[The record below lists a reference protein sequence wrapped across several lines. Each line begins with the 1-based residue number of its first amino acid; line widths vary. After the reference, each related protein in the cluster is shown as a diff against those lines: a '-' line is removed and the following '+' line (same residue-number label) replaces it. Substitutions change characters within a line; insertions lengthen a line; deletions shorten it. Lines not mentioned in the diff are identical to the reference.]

1 MFDLQE
7 EERAAVRAA
16 IKPVAAIM
24 DEIGWPTRLCD
35 LSEAQVLTLIEV
47 SVGGFQEAMQAMA
60 KASGEEVPF

>member
-24 DEIGWPTRLCD
+24 DEIGWFTRLCD
-35 LSEAQVLTLIEV
+35 LSEPQVLTLIEV

-60 KASGEEVPF
+60 KSSGEDMPF